1 MARET
6 EWMSCTGS
14 AEPAPSVDLR
24 TEIAHTAR
32 IYDALLGGKDN
43 FPADRAA
50 AEQILRAAPEVR
62 AGVRLNRAFLGRAVR
77 HAATAGIGQ
86 FLDIGTG
93 IPTAGNTHE
102 VAQEVDPRA
111 RVAYVDNDPIV
122 LSHARALMAGAVHG
136 ATRVIQADLRDPQKI
151 LADPAVTDLLDF
163 DKPVA
168 LVLAAILHFIDDADD
183 PHEIVELLVDRLA
196 PGSMLILS
204 HASGDTDDP
213 ADAEVA
219 DRISSPYSTAN
230 AQLHLRSRAEIT
242 RFFTGT
248 DLLDPGLVPLANW
261 RAEATHEEWFATRG
275 FYCGVSTKP

>member
-62 AGVRLNRAFLGRAVR
+62 AGARLNRAFLGRAVR
-77 HAATAGIGQ
+77 HAATSGIGQ

-102 VAQEVDPRA
+102 VAQQVNAQA

-122 LSHARALMAGAVHG
+122 LSHARALMAGAGHG

-163 DKPVA
+163 EKPVA

-183 PHEIVELLVDRLA
+183 PHDIVELLVERLA

-248 DLLDPGLVPLANW
+248 NLLDPGLVPLANW
-261 RAEATHEEWFATRG
+261 RAQATHEEWFATRG
-275 FYCGVSTKP
+275 FYCGVSAKP